1 MTAQATTKRATLQIL
16 PVTVSQLLSAPQVG
30 HDAFVIGYLELHQ
43 VSVVGVVRRSAH
55 YDTNVQYCVDDM
67 TGPPLLVKQWV
78 GEEATPIC
86 PGTYVKVTGCLR
98 GGSDQKVLLAL
109 NVRCLQELNEITS
122 HMMEVV
128 QAHMQLFGKAFDV
141 NMNPTAGPGAG
152 GVLPIGL
159 STIQGEDVRRLWRRY
174 RHTRAE
180 DAAGL
185 PQLDRP
191 QNFSGVLAK
200 RRSHLLHRRPASFQV
215 DGALVPADLD
225 RSAAHVWTFFVCF
238 L

>member
-1 MTAQATTKRATLQIL
+1 M
-16 PVTVSQLLSAPQVG
+16 LSAPQVG
-30 HDAFVIGYLELHQ
+30 HG

-67 TGPPLLVKQWV
+67 TGPPLLVKQWRRPYPKPV
-78 GEEATPIC
+78 KLPPQATPIC

-98 GGSDQKVLLAL
+98 GGSVLLAL

-128 QAHMQLFGKAFDV
+128 QAHMQLFGKV
-141 NMNPTAGPGAG
+141 P
-152 GVLPIGL
+152 
-159 STIQGEDVRRLWRRY
+159 
-174 RHTRAE
+174 E

-191 QNFSGVLAK
+191 QVRVRRFAEVKGRPRASRTFGLSLCRTSLAFLLNEGHIFST
-200 RRSHLLHRRPASFQV
+200 V
-215 DGALVPADLD
+215 DQHHFK
-225 RSAAHVWTFFVCF
+225 STEH
-238 L
+238 

>member
-159 STIQGEDVRRLWRRY
+159 STIQGEVLHVIRTY
-174 RHTRAE
+174 
-180 DAAGL
+180 AASGDGIGIHEL
-185 PQLDRP
+185 KTQLGFLSSTDLRTSLAFLL
-191 QNFSGVLAK
+191 NEGHIFST
-200 RRSHLLHRRPASFQV
+200 V
-215 DGALVPADLD
+215 DQHHFK
-225 RSAAHVWTFFVCF
+225 STEH
-238 L
+238 

>member
-1 MTAQATTKRATLQIL
+1 MTTAQATTKRATLQIL

-30 HDAFVIGYLELHQ
+30 HGAFVIGYLELHQ

-159 STIQGEDVRRLWRRY
+159 STIQGEVLHVIRTY
-174 RHTRAE
+174 
-180 DAAGL
+180 AASGDGIGIHEL
-185 PQLDRP
+185 KTQLGFLSSTDLRTSLAFLL
-191 QNFSGVLAK
+191 NEGHIFST
-200 RRSHLLHRRPASFQV
+200 V
-215 DGALVPADLD
+215 DQHHFK
-225 RSAAHVWTFFVCF
+225 STEH
-238 L
+238 

>member
-1 MTAQATTKRATLQIL
+1 MTTAQATTK
-16 PVTVSQLLSAPQVG
+16 
-30 HDAFVIGYLELHQ
+30 

-159 STIQGEDVRRLWRRY
+159 STIQGEVLHVIRTY
-174 RHTRAE
+174 
-180 DAAGL
+180 AASGDGIGIHEL
-185 PQLDRP
+185 KTQLGFLSSTDLRTSLAFLL
-191 QNFSGVLAK
+191 NEGHIFST
-200 RRSHLLHRRPASFQV
+200 V
-215 DGALVPADLD
+215 DQHHFK
-225 RSAAHVWTFFVCF
+225 STEH
-238 L
+238 

>member
-1 MTAQATTKRATLQIL
+1 QIL

-30 HDAFVIGYLELHQ
+30 HGAFVIGYLELHQ

-78 GEEATPIC
+78 REEVKLPPQATPIC

-128 QAHMQLFGKAFDV
+128 QAHMQLFALGLQRRQSEGRGDNCSMVSHGNRV

-159 STIQGEDVRRLWRRY
+159 STIQGEVLHVIRTY
-174 RHTRAE
+174 
-180 DAAGL
+180 AASGDGIGIHEL
-185 PQLDRP
+185 KTQLGFLSSTDLRTSLAFLL
-191 QNFSGVLAK
+191 NEGHIFST
-200 RRSHLLHRRPASFQV
+200 V
-215 DGALVPADLD
+215 DQHHFK
-225 RSAAHVWTFFVCF
+225 STEH
-238 L
+238 